1 MDRAYRRRLGVL
13 WLAWIKT
20 RPPLGILGP
29 VHGGAVALTTCCSRT
44 PCGAMASS
52 QTRTVYGPFHRL
64 LAPNVQDTAT
74 VVKQILSGELWG
86 SPARW
91 GNSPAVR
98 AYAGTL
104 PPGESGIEFWSFQAP
119 ESPHP
124 YRVYWRTPGRFVT
137 IDNTNEVAKLQ
148 VAFVRIAQDLLP

>member
-1 MDRAYRRRLGVL
+1 
-13 WLAWIKT
+13 
-20 RPPLGILGP
+20 
-29 VHGGAVALTTCCSRT
+29 
-44 PCGAMASS
+44 MATH
-52 QTRTVYGPFHRL
+52 QTRAAFGPFHRL

-86 SPARW
+86 RPARW

-104 PPGESGIEFWSFQAP
+104 PLGKSGIEFWSFQAP

-124 YRVYWRTPGRFVT
+124 YRVYWRTRGPFVT
-137 IDNTNEVAKLQ
+137 IDSANEVAKLQ
-148 VAFVRIAQDLLP
+148 VAFVRIAQDILP